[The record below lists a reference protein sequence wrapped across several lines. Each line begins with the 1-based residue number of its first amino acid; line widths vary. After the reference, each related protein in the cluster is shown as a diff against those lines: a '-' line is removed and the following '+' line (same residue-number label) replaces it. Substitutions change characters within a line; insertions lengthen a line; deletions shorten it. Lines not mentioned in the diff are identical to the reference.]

1 MKGVGKE
8 NVDFNRVNSWNYGG
22 SLGSPAQRK
31 KQRVWDI
38 HCDGGGAV
46 SFFLCGG
53 KAGSDSENAS
63 DAGILHR
70 NQPGVS
76 VGTLENG
83 GNHLYCRICFRDLQ
97 GRRVRLTGD
106 ADRDICEAVHFGGQ
120 YADSAGIVGDGEAV
134 FGVGKSERWGRE
146 KKIETG
152 ESMKKRRDGENG

>member
-83 GNHLYCRICFRDLQ
+83 GNHL
-97 GRRVRLTGD
+97 
-106 ADRDICEAVHFGGQ
+106 
-120 YADSAGIVGDGEAV
+120 VGDGEAV